1 MSSHRLRVLEY
12 WWMLELFAP
21 QKVPATT
28 RRRRKD
34 KSQVVEWRPG
44 TPLPWERLRPAPDT
58 EKDGKTWRHTVYLGV
73 YNLESTYQALHRVFR
88 ADRDAY
94 DERGSGCS
102 ACAGVQVDGAGRLVA
117 ESAVLSSC
125 LWSVARIVEESVRP
139 GPQWDAEFREA
150 DRGFRER
157 VGELADSLEADEA
170 NAGRCTQATMSELI
184 RLAHQASGID
194 RALKVLPRDP
204 ALRGAEVA
212 SVAGLA
218 SSRVVIESVLVRE
231 RPDGP
236 SGTDFLNSYFLEDI
250 NVVRASVAAGRCP
263 TALASYLSEDARPP
277 VGERID
283 VMTEHAVVDDA
294 VVAERIPAGRWP
306 SAPEHTLS
314 LRQQFAVNQ
323 ALHDLAP
330 TGGIMG
336 VNGPPGTGKTTML
349 RDIVAGNVV
358 ERARCLADL
367 SRAEDAFVGEPLRW
381 KAGPRERVVRR
392 LREELT
398 GFEMVVASANNAA
411 VENIST
417 EIPGIRAIDAR
428 WRQEA
433 DYFKDIASA
442 LIRRS
447 RQSRQDA
454 DDAGDDEHGDTAT
467 DDAAWGLVAAR
478 LGNMKHRDAFRSEFW
493 FDKTRPP
500 SKKRVPGTAPRMQSR
515 LWAWAKGAP
524 ARSWPQARADF
535 HRAEQRVTRLIVF
548 RRDVRRCLTRLEEI
562 AGQRARAAQEMRRLS
577 AALDELGPALR
588 RCEQERD
595 GARARRDLAAQ
606 VRDRHMSTRPGVAET
621 LLSLGRS
628 VREWRAALASVE
640 GDLRDAEE
648 QQLRIEEQVRTLLH
662 QIDDAQRA
670 LDGLRE
676 ADARAQEET
685 TLLGEQ
691 LTDYRRRLG
700 DAWPS
705 EERSAAQREMRT
717 PWLDAE
723 IDGARAQLFLAA
735 LRLHEDFLASTAG
748 QMLEGLRAAMDV
760 VGGQAPRNLPREA
773 VRAAWQ
779 MLFLVVPLVSTTF
792 ASYGRMF
799 AGLGQEDLGWLLIDE
814 AGQAAPQYAV
824 GAIWRSKRVVAVGD
838 PLQLEPVVTMP
849 RKAML
854 DIAAYYAVDCQ
865 WLPPRASVQTL
876 VDRVARFGTT
886 LHQEGRPVW
895 VSAPLTVHRRCND
908 PMFTLCNTIAYDGIM
923 ISGVAAH
930 TDPADL
936 FDGADGARVTPSEWI
951 DVPAD
956 ERGSHLQQQ
965 QIARLRTLIV
975 ELGHRGVKPS
985 QIIAIS
991 PFRAVARAL
1000 EEVRRDFPGLQ
1011 GGTIHTAQGRE
1022 ADVVVLVLGGDPD
1035 RRGAK
1040 AWASETVNLVN
1051 VAASRAKRRLYVIGD
1066 RVEWERYNYFSQLS
1080 QALRSPVRR

>member
-1 MSSHRLRVLEY
+1 
-12 WWMLELFAP
+12 MLELFAP
-21 QKVPATT
+21 QPVPATT
-28 RRRRKD
+28 RHRRKD
-34 KSQVVEWRPG
+34 ERQVVEWRPG
-44 TPLPWERLRPAPDT
+44 APLPWERLRPAPDT

-73 YNLESTYQALHRVFR
+73 YDLEGTYQALHRVFR

-94 DERGSGCS
+94 DERGSGRS

-125 LWSVARIVEESVRP
+125 LWSVARIAEESVRP

-157 VGELADSLEADEA
+157 VGELADSLEADGT
-170 NAGRCTQATMSELI
+170 NAGRCTRATLSELI
-184 RLAHQASGID
+184 RLAHEASGID

-204 ALRGAEVA
+204 ALGGAEAA

-263 TALASYLSEDARPP
+263 TALASYLSEEARPP
-277 VGERID
+277 VGERVD
-283 VMTEHAVVDDA
+283 VMTEDAVVDDA
-294 VVAERIPAGRWP
+294 VAAERIPAGRWS

-330 TGGIMG
+330 TSGLMG

-358 ERARCLADL
+358 ERARRLADL
-367 SRAEDAFVGEPLRW
+367 RQAEDAFVGEPLQWR
-381 KAGPRERVVRR
+381 AGPHERVVHR

-428 WRQEA
+428 WRQQA

-442 LIRRS
+442 LIRGS

-467 DDAAWGLVAAR
+467 DDAAWGLVAAQ
-478 LGNMKHRDAFRSEFW
+478 LGKMEHRNTFRSEFW
-493 FDKTRPP
+493 FDKTRPTTR
-500 SKKRVPGTAPRMQSR
+500 KGVPRKEPRMQSR
-515 LWAWAKGAP
+515 LQEWVSGVP
-524 ARSWPQARADF
+524 ARSWRQACDD
-535 HRAEQRVTRLIVF
+535 F
-548 RRDVRRCLTRLEEI
+548 RRVEARVALLIDMRCDVRRCQSRLAQI
-562 AGQRARAAQEMRRLS
+562 ADERARAAQEMRRLS
-577 AALDELGPALR
+577 AALDELARALHLS
-588 RCEQERD
+588 EQERED
-595 GARARRDLAAQ
+595 ARIRRDLAAQ
-606 VRDRHMSTRPGVAET
+606 LWDRHMSARPSVLET
-621 LLSLGRS
+621 LLSLGRAA
-628 VREWRAALASVE
+628 REWRAAMAPVE
-640 GDLRDAEE
+640 GELREAEE
-648 QQLRIEEQVRTLLH
+648 QQQRIEEQGSTLRRR
-662 QIDDAQRA
+662 IEDAQRT
-670 LDGLRE
+670 LGGLRQ
-676 ADARAQEET
+676 ADARAGEESV
-685 TLLGEQ
+685 Q
-691 LTDYRRRLG
+691 LRGRLTRYRQRLG
-700 DAWPS
+700 AAWPS
-705 EERSAAQREMRT
+705 GQRTREERELRT

-723 IDGARAQLFLAA
+723 IDEARSQLFLAA
-735 LRLHEDFLASTAG
+735 LRLHEDFLANAAG
-748 QMLEGLRAAMDV
+748 QMLEGLRAAVDV
-760 VGGQAPRNLPREA
+760 VGGLAPRNLPRET

-854 DIAAYYAVDCQ
+854 DLAAHYGVDCQ
-865 WLPPRASVQTL
+865 WLPPGASVQTL
-876 VDRVARFGTT
+876 VDRVSRFGTT
-886 LHQEGRPVW
+886 LDREGRPVW
-895 VSAPLTVHRRCND
+895 VSAPLTVHRRCDD
-908 PMFTLCNTIAYDGIM
+908 PMFTLCNTIAYNRIM

-936 FDGADGARVTPSEWI
+936 FDGADGPRVPPSAWI
-951 DVPAD
+951 HVPAD

-965 QIARLRTLIV
+965 QIDRLRTLIV
-975 ELGHRGVKPS
+975 DLGRRGVKPS

-991 PFRAVARAL
+991 PFRDVATAL
-1000 EEVRRDFPGLQ
+1000 GRMRDEFPGLA

-1022 ADVVVLVLGGDPD
+1022 ADVVFLVLGGDPQ
-1035 RRGAK
+1035 RPGAK

-1066 RVEWERYNYFSQLS
+1066 RAEWERYNYFSQLS
-1080 QALRSPVRR
+1080 RALGSPGRR

>member
-1 MSSHRLRVLEY
+1 
-12 WWMLELFAP
+12 MLELFAP
-21 QKVPATT
+21 QMVP
-28 RRRRKD
+28 RRKRLNPERT
-34 KSQVVEWRPG
+34 SQVVEWESG
-44 TPLPWERLRPAPDT
+44 KPLPWTSLRPPP
-58 EKDGKTWRHTVYLGV
+58 KGKHPKTWRHTLYLGV
-73 YNLESTYQALHRVFR
+73 YCLEDTYKVLHSIFY

-94 DERGSGCS
+94 DEGTDGYS
-102 ACAGVQVDGAGRLVA
+102 ACACVQIDGDGRLVP
-117 ESAVLSSC
+117 ESAALSSC
-125 LWSVARIVEESVRP
+125 LWAVARIAEESVRP
-139 GPQWDAEFREA
+139 RPQWEAEFREV

-157 VGELADSLEADEA
+157 VDELAGSLNAQAVDAD
-170 NAGRCTQATMSELI
+170 GCTRDTLAELI
-184 RLAHQASGID
+184 RLAHEASGVSDAFGGSRGRSLD
-194 RALKVLPRDP
+194 R
-204 ALRGAEVA
+204 LRTERIVIKSKLVDEGA
-212 SVAGLA
+212 
-218 SSRVVIESVLVRE
+218 
-231 RPDGP
+231 DGACG
-236 SGTDFLNSYFLEDI
+236 SDFLNSYFLEDL
-250 NVVRASVAAGRCP
+250 NVVRASVAAGQCP
-263 TALASYLSEDARPP
+263 TALAAYLSEEARLP

-283 VMTEHAVVDDA
+283 VMTEDAVVDEA
-294 VVAERIPAGRWP
+294 VSAERIPAGRWP
-306 SAPEHTLS
+306 SAPGHTLS

-330 TGGIMG
+330 ASGLMG

-358 ERARCLADL
+358 ERARRLAAL
-367 SRAEDAFVGEPLRW
+367 GRAEDAFVGEPLRW
-381 KAGPRERVVRR
+381 KAGQYERVVRR

-417 EIPGIRAIDAR
+417 EIPGIGAIDAR

-447 RQSRQDA
+447 RQSRRNAGGATDGA
-454 DDAGDDEHGDTAT
+454 DGAGRHEHGDTAT
-467 DDAAWGLVAAR
+467 DDAAWGLVAAQ
-478 LGNMKHRDAFRSEFW
+478 LGKMEHRNTFRSEFW
-493 FDKTRPP
+493 FDKTRPTT
-500 SKKRVPGTAPRMQSR
+500 RGGVPRTEPRMQSR
-515 LWAWAKGAP
+515 LQEWVSGVP
-524 ARSWPQARADF
+524 ARSWEQARADF
-535 HRAEQRVTRLIVF
+535 LQAEQRVTGLIAF
-548 RRDVRRCLTRLEEI
+548 RRKACRFRTRLEEI
-562 AGQRARAAQEMRRLS
+562 AGQRVRAAREMRRLS
-577 AALDELGPALR
+577 AALDEPTRALYVS
-588 RCEQERD
+588 EQEYED
-595 GARARRDLAAQ
+595 ARIRRDLAAQ
-606 VRDRHMSTRPGVAET
+606 VWDRHMSARPGVLET

-628 VREWRAALASVE
+628 VREWRAALAPVE
-640 GDLRDAEE
+640 GDLREAEE
-648 QQLRIEEQVRTLLH
+648 QQQRIEEQVCTLLH

-676 ADARAQEET
+676 ADMRAQEET
-685 TLLGEQ
+685 TQLGEQ
-691 LTDYRRRLG
+691 LTDCRRRLG
-700 DAWPS
+700 DAWPN

-723 IDGARAQLFLAA
+723 IDEARAQLFLAA
-735 LRLHEDFLASTAG
+735 LRLHEDFLANAAKK
-748 QMLEGLRAAMDV
+748 MLEGLRAAMDV
-760 VGGQAPRNLPREA
+760 VGGQAPRDLPRET

-779 MLFLVVPLVSTTF
+779 TLFLVVPLVSTTF

-854 DIAAYYAVDCQ
+854 DIASYYAVDRQ

-876 VDRVARFGTT
+876 ADRVARFGTT
-886 LHQEGRPVW
+886 LHQEGHPVW
-895 VSAPLTVHRRCND
+895 VSAPLTVHRRCDD

-936 FDGADGARVTPSEWI
+936 FDGADGARVAPSEWI

-956 ERGSHLQQQ
+956 ERGSHLQRQ

-975 ELGHRGVKPS
+975 DLGHRGVKPS
-985 QIIAIS
+985 QIIVIS

-1000 EEVRRDFPGLQ
+1000 EEVRRDFPGLH

-1051 VAASRAKRRLYVIGD
+1051 VAASRAKRRLYVIGG
-1066 RVEWERYNYFSQLS
+1066 RVEWERYNYFSRLS
-1080 QALRSPVRR
+1080 QALGSPGRR

>member
-1 MSSHRLRVLEY
+1 
-12 WWMLELFAP
+12 MLELFAP
-21 QKVPATT
+21 QMVPQ
-28 RRRRKD
+28 K
-34 KSQVVEWRPG
+34 KSLGSGKSSQVIDWTHG
-44 TPLPWERLRPAPDT
+44 KPLPWTSLPPPP
-58 EKDGKTWRHTVYLGV
+58 KGKHPKTWRHTLYLGV
-73 YNLESTYQALHRVFR
+73 YNLEGTYQVLHRVFH

-94 DERGSGCS
+94 DERTVGYS
-102 ACAGVQVDGAGRLVA
+102 ACACVQIDGDGRLVPG
-117 ESAVLSSC
+117 SAALSSC
-125 LWSVARIVEESVRP
+125 LWAVARIVQQQVRP
-139 GPQWDAEFREA
+139 SPQWDAEFREA
-150 DRGFRER
+150 DLRFRER
-157 VGELADSLEADEA
+157 VDEIAGSLEADGA
-170 NAGRCTQATMSELI
+170 NAGRCTQATLSELI

-204 ALRGAEVA
+204 ALRGAEAA

-218 SSRVVIESVLVRE
+218 SSRVVIKSDHVEE
-231 RPDGP
+231 RTDGASGP
-236 SGTDFLNSYFLEDI
+236 SGSDFLNSYFLEDL

-263 TALASYLSEDARPP
+263 TALASYLSEEARPP
-277 VGERID
+277 VGERVD
-283 VMTEHAVVDDA
+283 VMTEDAVVDDA
-294 VVAERIPAGRWP
+294 VAAERIPAGRWP

-323 ALHDLAP
+323 ALHDLGPAS
-330 TGGIMG
+330 GLIG

-358 ERARCLADL
+358 ERARRLAAL
-367 SRAEDAFVGEPLRW
+367 GRAEDAFVGERLQW
-381 KAGPRERVVRR
+381 WAGTYKCVVHR

-417 EIPGIRAIDAR
+417 EIPGIGAIDAR

-447 RQSRQDA
+447 RQSRQDT
-454 DDAGDDEHGDTAT
+454 DGAGRREHGDTAT
-467 DDAAWGLVAAR
+467 DGAAWGLVAAR

-493 FDKTRPP
+493 FDRTRPP

-515 LWAWAKGAP
+515 LEAWAKGAP
-524 ARSWPQARADF
+524 ARSWEQARDDF
-535 HRAEQRVTRLIVF
+535 RRAEQRVTELIAL
-548 RRDVRRCLTRLEEI
+548 RCDVRRFRTRLEEI
-562 AGQRARAAQEMRRLS
+562 AGQRARAAREMRRLS
-577 AALDELGPALR
+577 VALDGLTRALYVS
-588 RCEQERD
+588 EQECED
-595 GARARRDLAAQ
+595 ARIRRDLAAQ
-606 VRDRHMSTRPGVAET
+606 VWDRHMSARPGVLET
-621 LLSLGRS
+621 LLSLGRAA
-628 VREWRAALASVE
+628 REWRAALAPVE
-640 GDLRDAEE
+640 GDLRDAQE
-648 QQLRIEEQVRTLLH
+648 QQQRIEEQGRTLRRR
-662 QIDDAQRA
+662 IEEAQRA
-670 LDGLRE
+670 LGGLRE
-676 ADARAQEET
+676 ADMRAQEET
-685 TLLGEQ
+685 TQLGEQ
-691 LTDYRRRLG
+691 LTDRRRRLG
-700 DAWPS
+700 DAWPN

-723 IDGARAQLFLAA
+723 IDEARAQLFLAA
-735 LRLHEDFLASTAG
+735 LRLHEDFLANAAKK
-748 QMLEGLRAAMDV
+748 MLEGLRAAMDV
-760 VGGQAPRNLPREA
+760 VGGQAPRDLPRET

-779 MLFLVVPLVSTTF
+779 TLFLVVPLVSTTF

-799 AGLGQEDLGWLLIDE
+799 AGLGQEDLGWLLVDE

-854 DIAAYYAVDCQ
+854 DLAAHYSVDCQ

-876 VDRVARFGTT
+876 ADRVARFGTN
-886 LHQEGRPVW
+886 LRQEGRPVW
-895 VSAPLTVHRRCND
+895 VSAPLTVHRRCDD

-930 TDPADL
+930 TDPADV
-936 FDGADGARVTPSEWI
+936 FDGADGARVRPSKWI

-956 ERGSHLQQQ
+956 EGGTHLQRQ
-965 QIARLRTLIV
+965 QIARLRKLIV
-975 ELGHRGVKPS
+975 DLGHRGVKPS

-1000 EEVRRDFPGLQ
+1000 EEVRRDFPGLH

-1022 ADVVVLVLGGDPD
+1022 ADVVFLVLGGDPN

-1051 VAASRAKRRLYVIGD
+1051 VAASRAKRRLYVIGG
-1066 RVEWERYNYFSQLS
+1066 RAEWERYNYFFQLS
-1080 QALRSPVRR
+1080 QALGSPGRQ